1 MEDATMATVLK
12 TLDSLGA
19 QVLFLDQH
27 KMLGLELL
35 ATDLELDLSCG
46 VRTTFMQ
53 SGRRTD
59 LSRVRAGYLRPYDA
73 RAFPVPAKAGPG
85 SEIWRHALAL
95 DGALW
100 ARLILRPSA
109 SLIGP
114 GTWRPTAP
122 SHSSHSKSM
131 EPAFRFLKR

>member
-1 MEDATMATVLK
+1 
-12 TLDSLGA
+12 
-19 QVLFLDQH
+19 
-27 KMLGLELL
+27 MLGLELL

-73 RAFPVPAKAGPG
+73 RAFLCPQKLGLGVKSGGTRSRWMAHFGRG
-85 SEIWRHALAL
+85 
-95 DGALW
+95 
-100 ARLILRPSA
+100 LILRPST

-114 GTWRPTAP
+114 GTGG
-122 SHSSHSKSM
+122 HSSDGKSRKL
-131 EPAFRFLKR
+131 ASRYLKR